1 MKKIIKLIIKIIKF
15 IIIFIISVFLILF
28 IIGLLFGDDE
38 KEQDNI
44 YTYEPKET
52 KEYVPLDIVNPMGT
66 KVDEESIPD
75 EEYSDTL
82 EQAMRNPNIKISPED
97 DYMRNIDEII
107 KEFKS
112 EEYIAIYFIS
122 EKGETEAATTFAKFK
137 IKEIEG
143 KQKYVFL
150 TKVSDKV
157 TKDTKYGLKT
167 SRGIKLQLTLSD
179 ALQDLNVNPKNTRF
193 VYGVVPDDN
202 IYSLKIEGQQPD
214 EIVHFES
221 LGQDFYLWYY
231 SNLKS
236 DHSGDT
242 LSYEIRE

>member
-1 MKKIIKLIIKIIKF
+1 MKKIIKILKV
-15 IIIFIISVFLILF
+15 IIFLVVFVFLILF
-28 IIGLLFGDDE
+28 IIGIFSRGCRE
-38 KEQDNI
+38 KKQDRI
-44 YTYEPKET
+44 YTYKPEET

-82 EQAMRNPNIKISPED
+82 EQAMKNPNIDIPPED
-97 DYMRNIDEII
+97 DYMRNIDKII

-122 EKGETEAATTFAKFK
+122 EKGKTEAATTFAKFK
-137 IKEIEG
+137 IKELEG

-167 SRGIKLQLTLSD
+167 SKGIKLQLTLSD
-179 ALQDLNVNPKNTRF
+179 TLQDLNVNPKNTRF

-202 IYSLKIEGQQPD
+202 IYSLKIEEQQPD
-214 EIVHFES
+214 EIVHFEL
-221 LGQDFYLWYY
+221 LGQDLYLWYY
-231 SNLKS
+231 LNLTSN
-236 DHSGDT
+236 HSGDT